1 MIVKTLLPAVLTGL
15 LWITVTAA
23 SAQSGLKL
31 NVHEYELDNGLK
43 VLVKPDAR
51 APVVVVQ
58 VWYKV
63 GSADEHSGITGVS
76 HVLEHMMFK
85 GTERYPAGEF
95 SRIIAANGGEENAFT
110 SRDYTAYYEMLEKSR
125 LDIAL
130 ELEADRMRNLA
141 LSKAAFLKEIEVVK
155 EERRLRTD
163 DNPSALTY
171 EQLNATAFNHGPYHQ
186 PIIGWMSDLEHLTIA
201 DVRRWYD
208 SWYAPNN
215 ATLVVAGDV
224 EPDAVRKLAEGYFGG
239 IPSKQLPDRKPRP
252 EAPQRGERRAIVK
265 APAELPYLM
274 QAYKAPALLMS
285 ENEWEPYALAVAAGV
300 LDAGRSSRLSQRLV
314 REQQVAAS
322 AGAGYDLYSRYDDLF
337 LLDSTPARGRSV
349 AEVERALAEEIEK
362 LRTELVTQAELDRV
376 KAQVVAAEV
385 YAQDSV
391 MTQATALGALET
403 VGVGWEAI
411 EEYVERI
418 RAVTPEQVR
427 AVARKYL
434 IDDKRTT
441 AVLEP
446 VAIRPAAKRAAA
458 PTAVKAAQ

>member
-1 MIVKTLLPAVLTGL
+1 MIMKTLLPAALAGL
-15 LWITVTAA
+15 LCIAA
-23 SAQSGLKL
+23 ATSSAQPGLKL
-31 NVHEYELDNGLK
+31 NVHEYELDNGMK

-85 GTERYPAGEF
+85 GTKRYPAGEF

-110 SRDYTAYYEMLEKSR
+110 SRDYTAYYEMLEQSR
-125 LDIAL
+125 LPIAL
-130 ELEADRMRNLA
+130 DLEADRMRNLTM
-141 LSKAAFLKEIEVVK
+141 SKDAFLKEIEVVK

-163 DNPSALTY
+163 DSPPSLTY
-171 EQLNATAFNHGPYHQ
+171 EQLNATAFNHGPYHH
-186 PIIGWMSDLEHLTIA
+186 PIIGWMSDLEHLTIEDA
-201 DVRRWYD
+201 GRWYD

-215 ATLVVAGDV
+215 ATLVVVGDV
-224 EPDAVRKLAEGYFGG
+224 EPEAVRKLAEQYFGD
-239 IPSKQLPDRKPRP
+239 IPAKKLPDRKPRP
-252 EAPQRGERRAIVK
+252 EAPQRGERRAVVK

-274 QAYKAPALLMS
+274 QAYKTPALLMS
-285 ENEWEPYALAVAAGV
+285 EQEWEPYALAVAAGV

-337 LLDSTPARGRSV
+337 LLDATPASGRGM
-349 AEVERALAEEIEK
+349 AEVEQALDHEIDK
-362 LRTELVTQAELDRV
+362 LRTELVPQAELDRV
-376 KAQVVAAEV
+376 KTQVVASEV
-385 YAQDSV
+385 YAQDSI
-391 MTQATALGALET
+391 MTQATTLGALET
-403 VGVGWEAI
+403 IGVGWEAI

-418 RAVTPEQVR
+418 RAVTSEQVR
-427 AVARKYL
+427 EVSRKYL
-434 IDDKRTT
+434 IEDKRTT

-446 VAIRPAAKRAAA
+446 VAIQPAAKRAAA
-458 PTAVKAAQ
+458 ATEPAR